1 MPLSDNDK
9 NTLIK
14 LANSAIRHYLGLET
28 EPTIPITIGDFSN
41 DLQSIGASFV
51 TLTKNNELRG
61 CIGSLEAHR
70 PLIEDVISNAQAAA
84 FSDPRFAPLTLPELE
99 NIHIQVSVLSKP
111 EVINFSSEAEL
122 LQQLRPNID
131 GLILEDK
138 GRRGTFL
145 PTVWESLTTPEQFL
159 QHLKLKANL
168 PANYWS
174 DSLKVYRYTTECF

>member
-28 EPTIPITIGDFSN
+28 EPTIPITIGDFSS

>member
-1 MPLSDNDK
+1 MHLSDNDK
-9 NTLIK
+9 DTLISM
-14 LANSAIRHYLGLET
+14 ADNAIRHYLGQET
-28 EPTIPITIGDFSN
+28 EPAIPIAIGDFSS
-41 DLQSIGASFV
+41 DLQSNGASFV
-51 TLTKNNELRG
+51 TLTINNELRG
-61 CIGSLEAHR
+61 CIGSLEAYR
-70 PLIEDVISNAQAAA
+70 PLIEDVISNAQASA
-84 FSDPRFAPLTLPELE
+84 FSDPRFTPLTLSELE
-99 NIHIQVSVLSKP
+99 NIHIQVSVLSKS
-111 EVINFSSEAEL
+111 EALDFSSEADL

-174 DSLKVYRYTTECF
+174 DTLKVYRYTTECF